1 MVMAEVPSAPTV
13 PSWETV
19 LHSVEQDVLR
29 TEALL
34 LLAVADLN
42 NPAEA
47 EVASAAKAL
56 MEPSLAVLPP
66 LHEMPAVPPTLLERV
81 QALRTRIT
89 QVRAELEQAMSANR
103 RMAAGAKIARPV
115 AAQPQARFIDTVA

>member
-1 MVMAEVPSAPTV
+1 MAEV

-19 LHSVEQDVLR
+19 LHTVEQDVLR

-47 EVASAAKAL
+47 EVASIAKAL
-56 MEPSLAVLPP
+56 MQPAGPELPP
-66 LHEMPAVPPTLLERV
+66 LQSMPVIPPTLLERI
-81 QALRTRIT
+81 QALRARIS
-89 QVRAELEQAMSANR
+89 QVRAELELAMSANR
-103 RMAAGAKIARPV
+103 RLISETSAVRPV
-115 AAQPQARFIDTVA
+115 APDTRARFIDTVA